1 MPMPCPRT
9 SRSSSTAT
17 RPGWPTSSWPPAR
30 ITASSEAT
38 KTVDA
43 SFVYS
48 DHSPFWDNG
57 YPALLAIEDNPLTN
71 PYYHRTTD
79 TLDTLNLD
87 FFTSATR
94 ASVGL
99 LAELAQPIKA
109 GYPRTPVGFYADS
122 VVYRSLFNSLHSRPA
137 DLDGA
142 NGRGRLQH
150 LQDEHPSS
158 RLRQDQYDARDR
170 DVLLRHECR
179 ARNRRIP
186 TPSRPWARP
195 GSRAIVRATLNGW
208 RTPGSPATRSASSGR
223 HRPSRSSVSRS

>member
-9 SRSSSTAT
+9 SRSSSTET
-17 RPGWPTSSWPPAR
+17 RPGWPTSSWPRAR
-30 ITASSEAT
+30 TTASSEAT
-38 KTVDA
+38 RTVDA

-79 TLDTLNLD
+79 TLDTLNID

-109 GYPRTPVGFYADS
+109 GYPRTPVGLYAES
-122 VVYRSLFNSLHSRPA
+122 VVYRSLFNSLQAIRLTWDAQTDAEGYNIYRSSTPHVGYVKISTTPVTGTTFT
-137 DLDGA
+137 DNDIIFGTDVLLCH
-142 NGRGRLQH
+142 NGRGSH
-150 LQDEHPSS
+150 
-158 RLRQDQYDARDR
+158 
-170 DVLLRHECR
+170 R
-179 ARNRRIP
+179 A
-186 TPSRPWARP
+186 
-195 GSRAIVRATLNGW
+195 
-208 RTPGSPATRSASSGR
+208 
-223 HRPSRSSVSRS
+223 